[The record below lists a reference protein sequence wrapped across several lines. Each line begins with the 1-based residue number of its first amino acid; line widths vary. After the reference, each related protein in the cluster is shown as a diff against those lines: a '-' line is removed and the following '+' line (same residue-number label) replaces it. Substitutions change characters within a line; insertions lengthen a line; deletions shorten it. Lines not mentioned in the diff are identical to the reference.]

1 MYMTKETINLNQ
13 ISIDQIPDS
22 EVLTASLQD
31 PSRFEVLVYR
41 YQKEFMR
48 KIFRIVKDKDVA
60 EDIVQ
65 ETFIKIYKNAEKY
78 KLQEGAT
85 FKSWAYAVL
94 TNTCYTFLKKEKK
107 KEQFLALADSDMLDI
122 VSGDANDTEKKLDL
136 NQALSALNK
145 IPSMLARMIT
155 LALAGKTPEEIAKI
169 EGVSEGVVRTR
180 IHRAKAEV
188 RKYIS

>member
-1 MYMTKETINLNQ
+1 MTKDTMNPNQ
-13 ISIDQIPDS
+13 ISSDQTPDI
-22 EVLTASLQD
+22 EVLAASLED
-31 PSRFEVLVYR
+31 PGKFEILVNR

-48 KIFRIVKDKDVA
+48 KIFRIVRDKDQA

-78 KLQEGAT
+78 KLQDGAT

-94 TNTCYTFLKKEKK
+94 TNTCYSFLKKEKK

-122 VSGDANDTEKKLDL
+122 VSGDANDIENKLDL

-169 EGVSEGVVRTR
+169 EGISEGTVRTR
-180 IHRAKAEV
+180 LHRAKNEV